1 VSLFKFLLPHVTHFS
16 FVRIMKPNTP
26 HVVFTP
32 EHSIVYG
39 GHFYSASNLQETF
52 FGIVHCFMANDLI
65 TNTEHAKTRRV
76 LLRIMQYFY
85 KCYTLHVDEDGESGA
100 TFFLG
105 FRLTFKCR
113 VQRWASP

>member
-1 VSLFKFLLPHVTHFS
+1 MSLFKILLFHVTHFS

-52 FGIVHCFMANDLI
+52 FGIVHCFMTNDLI
-65 TNTEHAKTRRV
+65 MNIEHVKTRRI
-76 LLRIMQYFY
+76 LLHIMQYFY
-85 KCYTLHVDEDGESGA
+85 KCYTLHVDEAGESGT

-105 FRLTFKCR
+105 G
-113 VQRWASP
+113 VQANI